1 MRKFCLVAF
10 CYVEFCVFCEKN
22 VSDWSGVEAFGGLGN
37 FVLELLF
44 LSYQCFFSCGW
55 VSTRLIDS

>member
-1 MRKFCLVAF
+1 VSFAK
-10 CYVEFCVFCEKN
+10 KN

-44 LSYQCFFSCGW
+44 LSYQCFFLVDGYLLDL
-55 VSTRLIDS
+55 LIAKIH